1 MFEAANKSYK
11 NLCILFAESTSKR
24 PNQTVDE
31 MLHQEKRLSEI
42 LETNKILSYLMHIM
56 TQTFGPIELGMF

>member
-11 NLCILFAESTSKR
+11 NLCILFGELTSKR

-42 LETNKILSYLMHIM
+42 LETNKILRYFMHIM
-56 TQTFGPIELGMF
+56 T